1 MQIGTSIFKQ
11 RASVSAARAKQRH
24 PPQLRLLLLQPL
36 QQLLLLLGARHPAA
50 ASLLLHCPAAAAA
63 GLGRDEV
70 AAAGLAAA
78 VGQLCRRVLVHN
90 LERAGAICCLG
101 LLQEINMGR
110 SGDATVGPNECRQW
124 PSPAR
129 GCGGLVLTA
138 TALRRL
144 RTPTP
149 VRPLPA
155 ALDSVASRWKP
166 RAPAATSSA
175 RSAVLEVVVAMLFSL
190 GKRNRLGGPCNRCS
204 IACSDLWMRWE
215 RVRRC
220 V

>member
-1 MQIGTSIFKQ
+1 MQIGTSVFKQ
-11 RASVSAARAKQRH
+11 MASVSAARAKQRH

-36 QQLLLLLGARHPAA
+36 QQLLLLLGAWHPAA

-101 LLQEINMGR
+101 LLQDINMGR

-129 GCGGLVLTA
+129 GRGGLGVN
-138 TALRRL
+138 RHG
-144 RTPTP
+144 
-149 VRPLPA
+149 
-155 ALDSVASRWKP
+155 
-166 RAPAATSSA
+166 APPPEDTHPCAPFAGC
-175 RSAVLEVVVAMLFSL
+175 L
-190 GKRNRLGGPCNRCS
+190 G
-204 IACSDLWMRWE
+204 
-215 RVRRC
+215 
-220 V
+220 